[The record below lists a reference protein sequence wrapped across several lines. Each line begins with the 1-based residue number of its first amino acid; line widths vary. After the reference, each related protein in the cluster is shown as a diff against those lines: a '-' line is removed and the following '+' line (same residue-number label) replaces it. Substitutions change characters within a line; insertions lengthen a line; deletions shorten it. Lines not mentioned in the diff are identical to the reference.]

1 MQTSALKSPKI
12 IVSIVLLS
20 FLNTSCN
27 KKYDL
32 IADYVI
38 LDTPQ
43 ENIDDTLEV
52 EDVTLVGRMK
62 SEEKGPSVI
71 TTN

>member
-1 MQTSALKSPKI
+1 
-12 IVSIVLLS
+12 
-20 FLNTSCN
+20 
-27 KKYDL
+27 
-32 IADYVI
+32 